1 MFKRFGKSSKI
12 LSLMLALIMV
22 FGLTSTV
29 FAANQGDGVL
39 DIWAVN
45 GDIHA
50 EMNAVEVGDVTRYTG
65 YIEFP
70 QGSTQDLSQ
79 VEIKTTFL
87 KKYNLEVNGIDYQEN
102 MPVDFSKG
110 YVDFILKNKNG
121 TEFRTYQVNAGI
133 KGTHVK
139 LEVFFNVTNAEKW
152 LKDASQDHK
161 DYKKVKNALEG
172 FYKSDYIEIT
182 ANIGQSAMK
191 ALEKAAGELDLEL
204 DGANQGYIREI
215 NRKDYS
221 GLRERDITSQSGWM
235 YKMNDKMANMG
246 ASQYIISNNDKSME
260 WGFTLNW
267 GQDLGGA
274 PW

>member
-1 MFKRFGKSSKI
+1 MFKKFMKSSKI

-29 FAANQGDGVL
+29 FAAGDGVL
-39 DIWAVN
+39 DISAVN

-50 EMNAVEVGDVTRYTG
+50 EMNAVEVGGVTRYTG

-70 QGSTQDLSQ
+70 EGSTQDLSN
-79 VEIKTTFL
+79 VKINATFNQRS
-87 KKYNLEVNGIDYQEN
+87 YNLEVNGVNYQKD
-102 MPVDFSKG
+102 MTVDFSKG

-139 LEVFFNVTNAEKW
+139 LEVFFNVANAEKW

-191 ALEKAAGELDLEL
+191 ALEDAAGELDLEL

-215 NRKDYS
+215 NKKGYS

-235 YKMNDKMANMG
+235 YKMNNKMANVG

-267 GQDLGGA
+267 GQDLGGT